1 MLLKLLESIDDNF
14 DTTTTLE
21 FDISDLLRHTDDA
34 GKASGTLFLDVNV
47 ADDLWDFIDDDATF
61 PADQKELLVDS
72 DEEWEKYLK
81 ANFDELV
88 SNYYDDLIDKYEEEA
103 LEKLYDNWSSYSD
116 EDPYSQYDDDL
127 KGYYDLVADGLGLR

>member
-1 MLLKLLESIDDNF
+1 MLLKLIESIDDNF
-14 DTTTTLE
+14 DTKTTLE
-21 FDISDLLRHTDDA
+21 FDISDLLRYTYDA
-34 GKASGTLFLDVNV
+34 GKASGTLYLDVDV

-61 PADQKELLVDS
+61 PTDQKELLVDS
-72 DEEWEKYLK
+72 DEEWENYLK

-88 SNYYDDLIDKYEEEA
+88 SKYYDDLIDKYEEEA